1 MLNKTFIQKMKE
13 ALLLEK
19 KQLLSQARV
28 EQDIDTDGDE
38 TDEIQGNMLIELQ
51 NQLSTRNSSR
61 LKRIED
67 ALSRLDKGTYGLCN
81 DCEESIPEKRLT
93 ANPYCTTC
101 VSCAEERELEEKQ
114 RKRF

>member
-38 TDEIQGNMLIELQ
+38 TDEIQGNMLIEMQ
-51 NQLSTRNSSR
+51 NQLSTRNSAR
-61 LKRIED
+61 LSQIED
-67 ALSRLDKGTYGLCN
+67 ALSRIEKQVYGLCQ
-81 DCEESIPEKRLT
+81 DCDEPIPEKRLL
-93 ANPYCTTC
+93 ANPYCLTC
-101 VSCAEERELEEKQ
+101 VSCAEERELEEK